1 MATEIIEIVAPPELI
16 VIDGD
21 EAVVIE
27 IEVPAIEI
35 IETAEQGPA
44 GPSGTD
50 AFDNDLALLYQI
62 AKL

>member
-1 MATEIIEIVAPPELI
+1 MSGEIIEIAAPPELI

-44 GPSGTD
+44 GAAGQDSVVIGTQD
-50 AFDNDLALLYQI
+50 W
-62 AKL
+62 